1 MLCKTKQDFNDFKN
15 FIENI
20 NKQYDA
26 LIEQYNL
33 VNTYFQ
39 NQGELDILNKIKP
52 KLIELQTESKQIFT
66 LFSMGCS
73 STLWEERYYDIKND
87 YDTLRRASPQS
98 ILQSPTSAFIM
109 PSPKNKP
116 NQAVLPAPP
125 PNHAVLP
132 APPQN
137 QSPTSAFTS
146 IAFKPPASP
155 QNQVD
160 TSQELLDLVKIVSE
174 KLIQMNIIEQ
184 TNAHHLDKPQF
195 RFLFDII
202 NAIISK
208 SNFAKGLYD
217 EDDLNFIPSKVN
229 SESRKKKIKYL
240 WKIFT
245 CVSRCN
251 SNFLVDLT
259 RINKILEGKDSLYA
273 NQFLIELLKCMDK
286 PLDQNIVSQ
295 VKEEGLRIAEG
306 GKKEKTKRK
315 KRRTK
320 ITNTY
325 KR

>member
-1 MLCKTKQDFNDFKN
+1 MLCKTKQEFNNFKN

-33 VNTYFQ
+33 VDTYFQ
-39 NQGELDILNKIKP
+39 NQGELDILKKIKP
-52 KLIELQTESKQIFT
+52 KLIELQNESKQIFK

-98 ILQSPTSAFIM
+98 ILQSPTSVSVSPSIM
-109 PSPKNKP
+109 QLTKNKP
-116 NQAVLPAPP
+116 NQAPTSAFTSVAFK
-125 PNHAVLP
+125 PNQAVPP

-137 QSPTSAFTS
+137 QVGTLQS
-146 IAFKPPASP
+146 
-155 QNQVD
+155 
-160 TSQELLDLVKIVSE
+160 SQELLDLVKIVSE
-174 KLIQMNIIEQ
+174 KLIEMQIITEEEIQ
-184 TNAHHLDKPQF
+184 YLYKPPF

-202 NAIISK
+202 NAVNIK
-208 SNFAKGLYD
+208 SSFAAGLYD
-217 EDDLNFIPSKVN
+217 ESEINVDPKK
-229 SESRKKKIKYL
+229 ESRNKKMKYL

-245 CVSRCN
+245 CVSRYN
-251 SNFLVDLT
+251 NTFLVDLT
-259 RINKILEGKDSLYA
+259 RINKILEGNDALYA
-273 NQFLIELLKCMDK
+273 NQFLLNLLDCIDK
-286 PLDQNIVSQ
+286 PLNPSIVSQ

-320 ITNTY
+320 FTNTY

>member
-20 NKQYDA
+20 NNQYDA

-39 NQGELDILNKIKP
+39 NQGELDILNKIKL
-52 KLIELQTESKQIFT
+52 KLIELQNESKQIFT

-73 STLWEERYYDIKND
+73 STLWEERYYNIKND

-98 ILQSPTSAFIM
+98 ILQSPTAFIM
-109 PSPKNKP
+109 QLPKNKP
-116 NQAVLPAPP
+116 NQAGLPAPP
-125 PNHAVLP
+125 PT
-132 APPQN
+132 
-137 QSPTSAFTS
+137 TSAFTP

-160 TSQELLDLVKIVSE
+160 AMQPSPELITLVTNVSNRLIEMQIITEQEIKYLYR
-174 KLIQMNIIEQ
+174 
-184 TNAHHLDKPQF
+184 PQF

-202 NAIISK
+202 NAVNLK
-208 SNFAKGLYD
+208 SSFAAGLYD
-217 EDDLNFIPSKVN
+217 ESEINVDPRK
-229 SESRKKKIKYL
+229 ESRNKKMKYL

-251 SNFLVDLT
+251 SNFLVGLT
-259 RINKILEGKDSLYA
+259 RINKILEGSDPLYA
-273 NQFLIELLKCMDK
+273 NQFLINLLDCMDK

-295 VKEEGLRIAEG
+295 VKEESLNQQFNG
-306 GKKEKTKRK
+306 GKKEKTKRRQRRQKISRK
-315 KRRTK
+315 K
-320 ITNTY
+320 
-325 KR
+325 

>member
-1 MLCKTKQDFNDFKN
+1 MLCKTKQEFNNFKN

-33 VNTYFQ
+33 VDTYFQ

-116 NQAVLPAPP
+116 NQTVLPA
-125 PNHAVLP
+125 
-132 APPQN
+132 
-137 QSPTSAFTS
+137 PTSAFTS
-146 IAFKPPASP
+146 IVFKPDQAAPP
-155 QNQVD
+155 QNQVV
-160 TSQELLDLVKIVSE
+160 TMQPSSELISLVTNVSNRLIEMQIITEQEIKYLYR
-174 KLIQMNIIEQ
+174 
-184 TNAHHLDKPQF
+184 PQF

-202 NAIISK
+202 NAVNIK
-208 SNFAKGLYD
+208 SSFAAGLYD
-217 EDDLNFIPSKVN
+217 ESEINVDPRK
-229 SESRKKKIKYL
+229 ESRNKKMKYL

-251 SNFLVDLT
+251 SNFLVVLT

-273 NQFLIELLKCMDK
+273 NQFLLNLVDCMDK
-286 PLDQNIVSQ
+286 PLNPSIVSQ

-306 GKKEKTKRK
+306 GKNEKTKRK

>member
-1 MLCKTKQDFNDFKN
+1 MLCKTKQDFNDFKK

-20 NKQYDA
+20 NNQYDA

-52 KLIELQTESKQIFT
+52 KLIELQNESKQIFT

-73 STLWEERYYDIKND
+73 STLWEERYYNIKND

-98 ILQSPTSAFIM
+98 ILQSPTAFIM
-109 PSPKNKP
+109 QSPKNKP
-116 NQAVLPAPP
+116 NQAGLPAPP
-125 PNHAVLP
+125 PT
-132 APPQN
+132 
-137 QSPTSAFTS
+137 TSAFTP
-146 IAFKPPASP
+146 IAFKPPASQ

-160 TSQELLDLVKIVSE
+160 TLQSSQELLDLIKIVSE
-174 KLIQMNIIEQ
+174 KLIQMGIIEQ

-217 EDDLNFIPSKVN
+217 EDDLNFIPNKVN
-229 SESRKKKIKYL
+229 SESRKKKMKYL

-286 PLDQNIVSQ
+286 PLDQNIISQ
-295 VKEEGLRIAEG
+295 VKEESLTIAEG

-315 KRRTK
+315 KKRTK